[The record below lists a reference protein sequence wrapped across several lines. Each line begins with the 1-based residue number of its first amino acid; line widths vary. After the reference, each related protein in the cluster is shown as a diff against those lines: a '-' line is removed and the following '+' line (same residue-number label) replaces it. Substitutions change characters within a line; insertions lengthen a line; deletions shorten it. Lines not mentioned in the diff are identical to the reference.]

1 MKILAH
7 FLPMKATN
15 LVENYTKLYIKVVV
29 RLHAFLFSVISNRGV
44 QFIAQF
50 WKSFLKGLSSK
61 VNLSTIFH
69 PRTNGQEECTIHTLE
84 DMFRA
89 SVSDFK
95 GNWDDDLPLI
105 GFFYNNSYHSSIQ
118 IALYETLYG

>member
-1 MKILAH
+1 M
-7 FLPMKATN
+7 
-15 LVENYTKLYIKVVV
+15 
-29 RLHAFLFSVISNRGV
+29 RLHAVLFSVISNRGV
-44 QFIAQF
+44 HLTAQF

-69 PRTNGQEECTIHTLE
+69 PRTDGQEECTIQALE

-105 GFFYNNSYHSSIQ
+105 GYSYNNSYHSSIQ
-118 IALYETLYG
+118 IAPYETLYGKICRFSLGGLNLVKQG